1 MSPSCSNIRSKS
13 APKWHNCRIHEL
25 LWQISILLPAHASL
39 PNRSHRLDGKSSS
52 TCSCSSKNWITC
64 SFCFSPKS
72 LLVKPVNMHF
82 EFITQINQPC
92 FLKFSW
98 LVKLPKNIT
107 SEDWSKLLPTRC
119 PSPHPS
125 NSVKTSNGTQST
137 NINLENSL
145 TRIMI
150 SWFTDFR
157 GKKTVHS
164 VYQLLKA
171 STPHEWQQAEPCKWL
186 RSINVVHGRK
196 NRRMLLRWSHVS
208 YQPSLAAHEKHEL
221 ICENFQ
227 VPTHQSTRKTY
238 Y

>member
-39 PNRSHRLDGKSSS
+39 PNRSHRLDGKSPSR
-52 TCSCSSKNWITC
+52 CSCSRKNWITC

-82 EFITQINQPC
+82 DFITQINQPC

-157 GKKTVHS
+157 GKKNSALCISAVES
-164 VYQLLKA
+164 
-171 STPHEWQQAEPCKWL
+171 
-186 RSINVVHGRK
+186 
-196 NRRMLLRWSHVS
+196 
-208 YQPSLAAHEKHEL
+208 
-221 ICENFQ
+221 
-227 VPTHQSTRKTY
+227 
-238 Y
+238 